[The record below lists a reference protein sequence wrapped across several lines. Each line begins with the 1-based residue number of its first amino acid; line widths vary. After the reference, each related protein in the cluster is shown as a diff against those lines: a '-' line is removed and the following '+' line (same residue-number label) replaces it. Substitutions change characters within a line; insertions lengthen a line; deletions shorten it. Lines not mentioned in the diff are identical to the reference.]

1 MSKRNKKDRFGGVEK
16 IDAEPE
22 TIAARIMQKV
32 EVPVMKD
39 GEQVIT
45 DKGSKKKL
53 RKALR
58 EQEKEEQKEQEEKS
72 TPTRRRSPL

>member
-1 MSKRNKKDRFGGVEK
+1 MSKRNKKDKFGGVEK

-32 EVPVMKD
+32 EVPVTRD

-45 DKGSKKKL
+45 DKGSKKRL
-53 RKALR
+53 RKVLR
-58 EQEKEEQKEQEEKS
+58 EQEKEEREQEEQR